1 MDIIDGSGLWSI
13 TSGVAAPPIPPVPPI
28 VRIVGGLRKDNAFQT
43 WFRRLYVL
51 PFRKKVEDEEKRAID
66 VEEHLAEQRR
76 LFEADIEDDDLEILT
91 RM

>member
-1 MDIIDGSGLWSI
+1 MDILDGSGLWSI
-13 TSGVAAPPIPPVPPI
+13 TSGEAVAPPIPPIPPA
-28 VRIVGGLRKDNAFQT
+28 VRITGGLRKDNAFQT

-51 PFRKKVEDEEKRAID
+51 PFGKKEDANEVMD
-66 VEEHLAEQRR
+66 VEENLAEQRR